1 MDTSIIP
8 DHKIHVIARDDDYF
22 FGLLHSRLHE
32 VWTLATCSWIGKGN
46 DPSYNSSTT
55 FETFPFPYP
64 PGAEP
69 KDVDSPIM
77 AAIVS
82 AAQDLVSLRD
92 KWLKPPQHPEE
103 QNKTYWSLEPD
114 TTDPS
119 EDART
124 LTKLYNKRPAWLEN
138 AHQTLDRAVFAA
150 YGLAY
155 PLSKDEIIR
164 HLLALNRERAAGHV
178 QVLSSDLPPKKSQG
192 LSDFQSECVHVLTP
206 ADSTSRARP

>member
-8 DHKIHVIARDDDYF
+8 DHKIHVIARDGDYF

-64 PGAEP
+64 PGTEP

-92 KWLKPPQHPEE
+92 KWLNPPQHPEE
-103 QNKTYWSLEPD
+103 QNKTYWSHEPD

-124 LTKLYNKRPAWLEN
+124 LTKLYNKRPAMARKRSPN
-138 AHQTLDRAVFAA
+138 
-150 YGLAY
+150 
-155 PLSKDEIIR
+155 
-164 HLLALNRERAAGHV
+164 
-178 QVLSSDLPPKKSQG
+178 
-192 LSDFQSECVHVLTP
+192 
-206 ADSTSRARP
+206 ARPPSLRRVRVGISSLKGRDHPSSPGA